1 MVNRGSPLL
10 PLGYA
15 LQAPP
20 DIFLDLG
27 FSAFGDPD
35 RPENNNKMTSSQII
49 IALSILLGLSVLGGI
64 AFALQKGRAKRRI
77 EIINQELLEASR
89 DASVGRRVTV
99 PNDPATAQLAHTVN
113 RLFDALGERDE
124 KIQGRDRLFRDFA
137 RTLPEIVII
146 HDEKILLANESA
158 ASLIGLDA
166 SQLVGREI
174 ADLVKP
180 AYRALFRNTMAK
192 RMAGENVP
200 QRLEIQLINGNESGL
215 WVEAQSSSIEFH
227 GKPAI
232 LTVARDVSHRKSLE
246 VSLGRSKRQ
255 AQYTLESIA
264 EGVITTDNDGRID
277 YMNVAAES
285 IIGANRDNAAGHRIG
300 ELFTLV
306 DDADRRPLGDPV
318 ERCLAMRR
326 RVNMGR
332 RAVLVS
338 TDGEQE
344 HSVEISASPIHG
356 PGSSISGAVVVFHDV
371 SEIRGLTRQ
380 MSYQATH
387 DPLTGLINRREFER
401 RLDEG
406 MDSAHADEAVHMLFY
421 MDLDRFKAVNDSCGH
436 LAGDNM
442 LREVAGLIK
451 EQVRD
456 SDFVG
461 RLGGD
466 EFGALLIGCP
476 IEKARQI
483 ATDIC
488 NAVAD
493 YRFVWKDKI
502 FNIGISIGLV
512 EISQLSGSIQD
523 VMSAADS
530 ACYVAKQEGRGKVHV
545 YSVRDEQVARERG
558 DIQWLRQL
566 QSALHEDTFELA
578 VQPIIAM
585 SGGVESGPSVE
596 VLIRLP
602 DSHGRIADTAE
613 FLRPAERYQLM
624 PQIDRWVIKATLM
637 AISANEIKI
646 SSGRSCAINLSGQTL
661 GDESFLGFVVDA
673 LDRTGVSPS
682 TICFEVTEKAI
693 LSNVQ
698 HAQRFIEVLHGIGCE
713 FSLDDFGSGLG
724 SFSSLKHLP
733 IDYLKIDGSYT
744 HHLKSDQ
751 VNQEMVVAMIK
762 LARTMQFRVIAE
774 QVEYQ
779 EDFDWLRDSGVD
791 FAQGHFIEAPT
802 PLGSASTGTFRALNP
817 T

>member
-1 MVNRGSPLL
+1 MSPLL
-10 PLGYA
+10 INA
-15 LQAPP
+15 V
-20 DIFLDLG
+20 FV
-27 FSAFGDPD
+27 
-35 RPENNNKMTSSQII
+35 
-49 IALSILLGLSVLGGI
+49 LLAAVAAGI
-64 AFALQKGRAKRRI
+64 AAWLWASRSNLMRRI
-77 EIINQELLEASR
+77 RRLNDEMLEASR
-89 DASVGRRVTV
+89 DASVGRRLTV
-99 PNDPATAQLAHTVN
+99 PNDADTAQVANTVN

-137 RTLPEIVII
+137 HTLPEIVLI

-158 ASLIGLDA
+158 AGLVGLA
-166 SQLVGREI
+166 PPQLVGRDV

-180 AYRALFRNTMAK
+180 AYRALFRKTVAK
-192 RMAGENVP
+192 RLAGEDAPRRIEV
-200 QRLEIQLINGNESGL
+200 QLINGNQTGL
-215 WVEAQSSSIEFH
+215 WVEAQSSNIEFRGH
-227 GKPAI
+227 PAI
-232 LTVARDVSHRKSLE
+232 ITVARDVSHRKSLE
-246 VSLGRSKRQ
+246 VSLSRSKRQ
-255 AQYTLESIA
+255 AQYTLESIS

-277 YMNVAAES
+277 YMNLAAETL
-285 IIGANRDNAAGHRIG
+285 IGANRDDASGHRVG

-332 RAVLVS
+332 RAVMVS
-338 TDGEQE
+338 ADGEHE
-344 HSVEISASPIHG
+344 HSVEITASPVRG
-356 PGSSISGAVVVFHDV
+356 PGNSISGAVVVFHDV
-371 SEIRGLTRQ
+371 SELRGLTRQ

-401 RLDEG
+401 RLDDA
-406 MDSAHADEAVHMLFY
+406 MDSAHAEEAVHMLFY
-421 MDLDRFKAVNDSCGH
+421 MDLDRFKAVNDTCGH

-442 LREVAGLIK
+442 LREVAALIK

-476 IEKARQI
+476 IDKARQI

-502 FNIGISIGLV
+502 FNIGVSIGLV
-512 EISQLSGSIQD
+512 EISHASGTLQD

-530 ACYVAKQEGRGKVHV
+530 ACYMAKQSGRGQVHV
-545 YSVRDEQVARERG
+545 YSARDEAVARERG

-566 QSALHEDTFELA
+566 QEALHEDGFELA

-585 SGGVESGPSVE
+585 SGPVETGPSVE
-596 VLIRLP
+596 VLVRLT
-602 DSHGRIADTAE
+602 DGRGKPTGSAE
-613 FLRPAERYQLM
+613 FLRPAERYQMM
-624 PQIDRWVIKATLM
+624 PQIDRWVINAALT
-637 AISANEIKI
+637 AIAGGEIKLPAH
-646 SSGRSCAINLSGQTL
+646 RSCAINLSSQTL

-673 LDRTGVSPS
+673 LDRSGVAPS
-682 TICFEVTEKAI
+682 SICFEVTETAI

-733 IDYLKIDGSYT
+733 IDYLKIDGTYT
-744 HHLKSDQ
+744 RNLQTDE
-751 VNQEMVVAMIK
+751 VNQEMVAAMIK
-762 LARTMQFRVIAE
+762 LARKMQFRIVAE
-774 QVEYQ
+774 QVEQQ
-779 EDFDWLRDSGVD
+779 EDFDWLRDVGVD
-791 FAQGHFIEAPT
+791 FVQGHFVEAPA
-802 PLGSASTGTFRALNP
+802 PLGTTSPTGTYRILNP
-817 T
+817 

>member
-1 MVNRGSPLL
+1 MSSTLVIAVLASLL
-10 PLGYA
+10 LVA
-15 LQAPP
+15 VLA
-20 DIFLDLG
+20 
-27 FSAFGDPD
+27 
-35 RPENNNKMTSSQII
+35 
-49 IALSILLGLSVLGGI
+49 SVL
-64 AFALQKGRAKRRI
+64 LWRRNRRHSATLRTLND
-77 EIINQELLEASR
+77 EMMHVSA
-89 DASVGRRVTV
+89 DASLGRRLTI
-99 PNDPATAQLAHTVN
+99 PGDSETARVAHSVN
-113 RLFDALGERDE
+113 RLFDALGERDA
-124 KIQGRDRLFRDFA
+124 KIQGRDRLFTDFA
-137 RTLPEIVII
+137 RTLPEIVIV

-158 ASLIGLDA
+158 ASLVGLEPA
-166 SQLVGREI
+166 QLIGREVS
-174 ADLVKP
+174 DLVKP
-180 AYRALFRNTMAK
+180 AYRALFRKTLQK
-192 RMAGENVP
+192 RLAGENVP
-200 QRLEIQLINGNESGL
+200 RRLEIQLINGNETGL
-215 WVEAQSSSIEFH
+215 WVEAQSSIIEFH
-227 GKPAI
+227 GNPAI

-246 VSLGRSKRQ
+246 VSLSRSKRQ
-255 AQYTLESIA
+255 AQYTLESIS

-277 YMNVAAES
+277 YMNLAAENLT
-285 IIGANRDNAAGHRIG
+285 GTNRDDAAGHRVG

-332 RAVLVS
+332 RAVMIS
-338 TDGEQE
+338 QDGEHE
-344 HSVEISASPIHG
+344 HSVEITASPIRG
-356 PGSSISGAVVVFHDV
+356 PGNSISGTVVVFHDV

-401 RLDEG
+401 RLDEA
-406 MDSAHADEAVHMLFY
+406 MDAAHAEEAVHMLFY

-451 EQVRD
+451 DQVRD

-476 IEKARQI
+476 IDKARQI
-483 ATDIC
+483 ASDIC
-488 NAVAD
+488 NAIAD

-512 EISQLSGSIQD
+512 EISHASGTLQD

-530 ACYVAKQEGRGKVHV
+530 ACYVAKQHGRGRVHV
-545 YSVRDEQVARERG
+545 YSARDEAIARERG
-558 DIQWLRQL
+558 DIQWLRAL
-566 QSALHEDTFELA
+566 QAALHENGFELA

-585 SGGVESGPSVE
+585 RGTADTGPACE
-596 VLIRLP
+596 VLIRMP
-602 DSHGRIADTAE
+602 DERGRTADTAE

-624 PQIDRWVIKATLM
+624 PQIDRWVVNATLV
-637 AISANEIKI
+637 AI
-646 SSGRSCAINLSGQTL
+646 SSGEIKLAANRSCAVNISGQTL

-673 LDRTGVSPS
+673 LDRTGIAPS
-682 TICFEVTEKAI
+682 SICFEVTEKAI

-733 IDYLKIDGSYT
+733 IDYLKIDGTYT
-744 HHLKSDQ
+744 RNLDSDL
-751 VNQEMVVAMIK
+751 VNQEMVAAMIK
-762 LARTMQFRVIAE
+762 LARTMEFRIVAE
-774 QVEYQ
+774 QVEHQ
-779 EDFDWLRDSGVD
+779 EDFDWLRDVGVD
-791 FAQGHFIEAPT
+791 FVQGHFVEAPAL
-802 PLGSASTGTFRALNP
+802 LGAASGTGTFRSLSP
-817 T
+817 

>member
-1 MVNRGSPLL
+1 
-10 PLGYA
+10 
-15 LQAPP
+15 
-20 DIFLDLG
+20 
-27 FSAFGDPD
+27 
-35 RPENNNKMTSSQII
+35 MTPFAII
-49 IALSILLGLSVLGGI
+49 ITLALLLLVAVIVGAVLWRGKQHAARRLST
-64 AFALQKGRAKRRI
+64 
-77 EIINQELLEASR
+77 INHELLEASR
-89 DASVGRRVTV
+89 DASVGRRVSI
-99 PNDPATAQLAHTVN
+99 PRDPEAAQLANTVN

-124 KIQGRDRLFRDFA
+124 KIQGRDRLFTDFA
-137 RTLPEIVII
+137 RTLPEIVIV

-158 ASLIGLDA
+158 ASLVGLESA
-166 SQLVGREI
+166 QLIGREI

-192 RMAGENVP
+192 RLAGEDVP
-200 QRLEIQLINGNESGL
+200 HRLEIQLINGDEAGL

-227 GKPAI
+227 GHPAI

-246 VSLGRSKRQ
+246 VSLSRSKRQ
-255 AQYTLESIA
+255 AQFTLESIA
-264 EGVITTDNDGRID
+264 EGVITTDNDGHID
-277 YMNVAAES
+277 YMNQSAETLT
-285 IIGANRDNAAGHRIG
+285 GTNRDDAAGHRIG

-332 RAVLVS
+332 RAVMVS
-338 TDGEQE
+338 SDGEQE
-344 HSVEISASPIHG
+344 HSVEITASPIRG
-356 PGSSISGAVVVFHDV
+356 PGSSISGTVVVFHDV
-371 SEIRGLTRQ
+371 GEIRGLTRK

-387 DPLTGLINRREFER
+387 DPLTGLINRREFEH
-401 RLDEG
+401 RLDEA
-406 MDSAHADEAVHMLFY
+406 MDSAHSEEAVHMLFY

-442 LREVAGLIK
+442 LREVARLIK

-466 EFGALLIGCP
+466 EFGSLLIGCP

-488 NAVAD
+488 NAIAA

-512 EISQLSGSIQD
+512 EISHVSGSLQD

-545 YSVRDEQVARERG
+545 YSARDEAIARERG

-566 QSALHEDTFELA
+566 QAALHEDKFELA
-578 VQPIIAM
+578 VQPILAM
-585 SGGVESGPSVE
+585 TGGFESGPAVE

-602 DSHGRIADTAE
+602 DSQGRTANTAK

-624 PQIDRWVIKATLM
+624 PQIDRWVVNAALT
-637 AISANEIKI
+637 AISSGEIKLT
-646 SSGRSCAINLSGQTL
+646 SGRSCGINLSGQTL
-661 GDESFLGFVVDA
+661 GDESFLGFVVEA
-673 LDRTGVSPS
+673 LDRTGIPPS
-682 TICFEVTEKAI
+682 AICFEITETAI

-698 HAQRFIEVLHGIGCE
+698 QAQRFIEVLHGIGCE

-733 IDYLKIDGSYT
+733 IDYLKIDGTYT
-744 HHLKSDQ
+744 RNLHSDE
-751 VNQEMVVAMIK
+751 VNQEMVTAMIK
-762 LARTMQFRVIAE
+762 LARTMQFRIVAE
-774 QVEYQ
+774 EVEHQ
-779 EDFDWLRDSGVD
+779 EDFDWLREVGVD
-791 FAQGHFIEAPT
+791 FVQGYFVEAPVA
-802 PLGSASTGTFRALNP
+802 LGSASTGTFRILNP
-817 T
+817 